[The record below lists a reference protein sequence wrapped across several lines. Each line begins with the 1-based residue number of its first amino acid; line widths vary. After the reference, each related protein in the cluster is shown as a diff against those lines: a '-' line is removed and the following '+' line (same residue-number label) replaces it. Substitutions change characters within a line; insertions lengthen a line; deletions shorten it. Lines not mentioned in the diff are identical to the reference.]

1 MTSRPTVYS
10 IPPGVSFVDA
20 LAAGLLARHAD
31 DPLSLSATSV
41 LLPTRRACRSL
52 TEAFLRQSDGRA
64 LLLPRLMPI
73 GDSDEAQSLL
83 DPDDEPGSPDALDIP
98 PAIPDLQRRLVLA
111 RLILKESGIG
121 DDERLSPARATR
133 LADGLADLLDQVQT
147 ERLSFDG
154 LASLVPEEY
163 ADHWQITL
171 EFLKILTARWPAVVD
186 ALGCLDP
193 TARRNR
199 LIEAQADAWRQSPP
213 AGLVIAAGSTGSM
226 PATADLLTV
235 IANLPQGA
243 VVLPGLDWSLCR
255 DEAAMLE
262 ATHPQYG
269 MMRLLERMAVAPDQ
283 VMPWPSSVPPS
294 CTEARIQL
302 MTHAMRPP
310 LSETAPADLDAASA
324 LAGVRLVACPGP
336 QEEAGVIAL
345 ALRQAIETPG
355 RTAALITPDRALAR
369 RVAAELGRW
378 DIAID
383 DSAGQQ
389 LADTPV
395 GAFLRL
401 AAICIAEDLAPVS
414 LLALLKHPLAAAG
427 QAVGDFRAQVRRL
440 ELLVLRGP
448 RPAAGF
454 DGLRGALADN
464 EVGQDLSDWLTGL
477 ENSARNL
484 TDLMT
489 ASDPVAVH
497 DLVAAH
503 IAFAED
509 LAASADLSG
518 ARRLW
523 AGDDGEA
530 AAAFLAE
537 LQDATATF
545 PDIHGA
551 DYPAFLEVLMS
562 GRPVRPRFGLHPR
575 LHIWGLLEAR
585 LQQADLL
592 CLGGL
597 NEGTWPAD
605 LNADPWMSRPM
616 RTAFGLPPPERRVGL
631 SAHDFA
637 QAFCAGDIL
646 LTRADR
652 VDGTPTV
659 PARWL
664 LRMNNALVGADGEDR
679 PDWLAGASQGE
690 DWLGW
695 QAALDEPATVH
706 PVAAPAP
713 APPVAARPRR
723 ISVTQVETWMRDP
736 YAIYA
741 RHILRLR
748 PLDPID
754 ADPGAA
760 DRGTIIHSALDDF
773 LQTHPDAFPANA
785 LAALIAN
792 GEAAFGDALSRPGVW
807 AFWWPRFLR
816 IADWF
821 IDNERIYRTSVDT
834 NHTEVSGSLML
845 DAPAGPFELVAKAD
859 RVDRLTDG
867 SLSIIDY
874 KTGGLPT
881 AKDIS
886 LGFAPQLPLEAAM
899 AAAGAFRNIPAGP
912 VSQLEFWRLTGG
924 DPAGERKPA
933 GKDIEAL
940 ATIAYDGLKA
950 LIAKFDDPSTTY
962 LSQPDPE
969 HATIYADFNHLAR
982 VQEWSSVGGGSD
994 NGGGDA

>member
-1 MTSRPTVYS
+1 MAACPTIYS
-10 IPPGVSFVDA
+10 IPPGVPFVDA
-20 LAAGLLARHAD
+20 LAAGLLARTPD
-31 DPLSLSATSV
+31 DPLALSATSI
-41 LLPTRRACRSL
+41 LLPTRRACRAL
-52 TEAFLRQSDGRA
+52 TEAFLRQSDGKA

-83 DPDDEPGSPDALDIP
+83 ELDDEPGSPDALDIS

-111 RLILKESGIG
+111 RLILSEGGIG
-121 DDERLSPARATR
+121 GDERLSPARATR

-154 LASLVPEEY
+154 LESLVPDEY
-163 ADHWQITL
+163 ATHWQITL
-171 EFLKILTARWPAVVD
+171 KFLKILTERWPGVVD
-186 ALGCLDP
+186 SLGCLDP
-193 TARRNR
+193 AARRNR
-199 LIEAQADAWRQSPP
+199 LIEAQADAWSKLPP
-213 AGLVIAAGSTGSM
+213 TGPVIAAGSTGSI
-226 PATADLLTV
+226 PATASLLSV
-235 IANLPQGA
+235 IASLPQGA
-243 VVLPGLDWSLCR
+243 VILPGLDMSLSA
-255 DEAAMLE
+255 DDGVALE

-269 MMRLLERMAVAPDQ
+269 LMRLLGRMEVAPGE
-283 VMPWPSSVPPS
+283 VIPWTSDVQPA
-294 CTEARIQL
+294 CTQDRVQL
-302 MTHAMRPP
+302 ISQALRPP
-310 LSETAPADLDAASA
+310 LSKTPPAFIDTTAA
-324 LAGVRLVACPGP
+324 LTGVRLVTCPGP

-345 ALRQAIETPG
+345 ALRRALETPG
-355 RTAALITPDRALAR
+355 RTAALITPDRQLAR

-383 DSAGQQ
+383 DSAGQK

-401 AAICIAEDLAPVS
+401 TAACIADNLAPVS
-414 LLALLKHPLAAAG
+414 LLALLKHPLSAAG
-427 QAVGDFRAQVRRL
+427 HAVGEFRARVRRL

-454 DGLRGALADN
+454 DGLHAALAASEDN
-464 EVGQDLSDWLTGL
+464 QDLSEWLTVL
-477 ENSARNL
+477 EDAARPL
-484 TDLMT
+484 TELMN
-489 ASDPVAVH
+489 AVGPLAVH
-497 DLVAAH
+497 ELVAAH
-503 IAFAED
+503 IAFAEE
-509 LAASADLSG
+509 LASAEDSTG
-518 ARRLW
+518 PNRLW

-537 LQDATATF
+537 LQDAIAIF
-545 PDIHGA
+545 PPIFGA
-551 DYPAFLEVLMS
+551 DYPAFLEVLMA
-562 GRPVRPRFGLHPR
+562 GRPVRPRYGLHPR

-597 NEGTWPAD
+597 NEGTWPGE
-605 LNADPWMSRPM
+605 LSSDPWMSRPM
-616 RTAFGLPPPERRVGL
+616 RTAFGLPPPERRIGL
-631 SAHDFA
+631 SAHDFV
-637 QAFCAGDIL
+637 QAFCAGEIL

-664 LRMNNALVGADGEDR
+664 LRLNNALVGATGEDR
-679 PDWLAGASQGE
+679 RDWLAGATEGD

-695 QAALDEPATVH
+695 QAALDEPAKVQ

-713 APPVAARPRR
+713 TPPVSARPRR

-754 ADPGAA
+754 SDPGAA
-760 DRGTIIHSALDDF
+760 DRGTFIHAALDAF
-773 LQTHPDAFPANA
+773 LRAHPDGPPENS
-785 LAALIAN
+785 LAALIKQGETAF
-792 GEAAFGDALSRPGVW
+792 GEALARPGVW

-821 IDNERIYRTSVDT
+821 IQTERAYRASIGTSYA
-834 NHTEVSGSLML
+834 EVEGRMRF
-845 DAPAGPFELVAKAD
+845 DAPAGPFELIAKAD

-867 SLSIIDY
+867 SISIVDY
-874 KTGGLPT
+874 KTGGLPRT
-881 AKDIS
+881 KEIT

-899 AAAGAFRNIPAGP
+899 AENGAFRDVPAAE

-940 ATIAYDGLKA
+940 AAVALEGLKNLVA
-950 LIAKFDDPSTTY
+950 RFDDPATAY

-969 HATIYADFNHLAR
+969 HATTYADFNHLAR
-982 VQEWSSVGGGSD
+982 LQEWSSVGGGE
-994 NGGGDA
+994 A

>member
-1 MTSRPTVYS
+1 MAQRPTIYS
-10 IPPGVSFVDA
+10 IPPGVPFVDA
-20 LAAGLLARHAD
+20 LAAGLLARTAA
-31 DPLSLSATSV
+31 DPLALSATSV
-41 LLPTRRACRSL
+41 LLPTRRACRAL
-52 TEAFLRQSDGRA
+52 TEAFLRQSDGKA

-83 DPDDEPGSPDALDIP
+83 DPEDEPGSPDALDIP

-111 RLILKESGIG
+111 RLILNESRIG
-121 DDERLSPARATR
+121 HDERLSAARATR

-163 ADHWQITL
+163 ATHWQITL
-171 EFLKILTARWPAVVD
+171 EFLTILTERWPLVVES
-186 ALGCLDP
+186 LGCLDP
-193 TARRNR
+193 AERRNR
-199 LIEAQADAWRQSPP
+199 LIEAQAEAWRTSPP
-213 AGLVIAAGSTGSM
+213 AGPVIAAGSTGSI

-235 IANLPQGA
+235 IAALPQGA
-243 VVLPGLDWSLCR
+243 VILPGLDMSLSPE
-255 DEAAMLE
+255 DGEGLE

-269 MMRLLERMAVAPDQ
+269 MMHLLDRMAVFPDE
-283 VMPWPSSVPPS
+283 VIPWPSPIRAACGEDRVRLI
-294 CTEARIQL
+294 TQAL
-302 MTHAMRPP
+302 RPP
-310 LSETAPADLDAASA
+310 LSNTPPVPMDAEAA

-345 ALRQAIETPG
+345 ALRQALETPG

-378 DIAID
+378 DITID
-383 DSAGQQ
+383 DSAGQK

-401 AAICIAEDLAPVS
+401 AAICISDALAPIS
-414 LLALLKHPLAAAG
+414 LLALLKHPLTAAG
-427 QAVGDFRAQVRRL
+427 QAVGEFRARVRRL
-440 ELLVLRGP
+440 EILVLRGP
-448 RPAAGF
+448 RPAEGF
-454 DGLRGALADN
+454 DGLRAALAASGDD
-464 EVGQDLSDWLTGL
+464 EDFSSWLNVL
-477 ENSARNL
+477 ENAARPL
-484 TDLMT
+484 VELMKR
-489 ASDPVAVH
+489 AEPVSVN

-503 IAFAED
+503 ISFAED
-509 LAASADLSG
+509 LASSG
-518 ARRLW
+518 DRTGPRRLW

-537 LQDATATF
+537 LQDATAIF
-545 PDIHGA
+545 PAIHA
-551 DYPAFLEVLMS
+551 TDYPAFLEVLMA

-597 NEGTWPAD
+597 NEGTWPSD
-605 LNADPWMSRPM
+605 LNSDPWMSRPM
-616 RTAFGLPPPERRVGL
+616 RAAFGLPPPERRIGL
-631 SAHDFA
+631 SAHDFV
-637 QAFCAGDIL
+637 QSFCAREVL

-664 LRMNNALVGADGEDR
+664 LRMDNTLVGATGEDR
-679 PDWLAGASQGE
+679 RDWLAGDVEGE

-695 QAALDEPATVH
+695 QAALDQPAIVR

-713 APPVAARPRR
+713 TPPVAARPRR

-760 DRGTIIHSALDDF
+760 DRGTIIHAALDAF
-773 LQTHPDAFPANA
+773 LRSHPDGLPENS
-785 LAALIAN
+785 LAALTVQ
-792 GEAAFGDALSRPGVW
+792 GETAFGAALARPGVW

-821 IDNERIYRTSVDT
+821 IETERAYRGSIATT
-834 NHTEVSGSLML
+834 HAEVEGRMVI

-859 RVDRLTDG
+859 RVDRFLDG

-874 KTGGLPT
+874 KTGGLPR

-899 AAAGAFRNIPAGP
+899 AATGAFRDIPAGL

-924 DPAGERKPA
+924 DPAGERKAA
-933 GKDIEAL
+933 GKEIGAL
-940 ATIAYDGLKA
+940 AAIALEGLKS
-950 LIAKFDDPSTTY
+950 LIAKFDDPATAY

-969 HATIYADFNHLAR
+969 HATTYADFNHLAR
-982 VQEWSSVGGGSD
+982 VQEWSSVGGGD
-994 NGGGDA
+994 GGEA